1 MSTNHPIRILATAL
15 VLLLTAAGLSAQG
28 LSYVGSDAIKTGI
41 IDEAA
46 KVFQKK
52 TGASFSVIDAELG
65 QAKGFKA
72 MVEGK
77 FTLVGMTRLPNAE
90 EKKSKP
96 YFKVIGYD
104 GLAIAINAKNPVK
117 NLTKDQMKGLYTGKV
132 TNWKEV
138 GGPDVA
144 VTIYV
149 DSTKTA
155 TPDQIK
161 ALVNDGAP
169 LGPTKGFPS
178 NEEPLKA
185 TEADLGGIY
194 VTSLLFAQSSKL
206 VKVISL
212 DGVSATLESIRSGDY
227 LLTRP
232 LAFASAAAP
241 TGDLKAFY
249 DFIVS
254 DEGQKIVAK
263 QFVTLK

>member
-1 MSTNHPIRILATAL
+1 MLKRTSVFVL
-15 VLLLTAAGLSAQG
+15 VLAASFVPAGASAQS

-41 IDEAA
+41 IDEASKA
-46 KVFQKK
+46 FQKK
-52 TGASFSVIDAELG
+52 TGAAFTAVDAALG

-72 MVEGK
+72 MLEGK

-104 GLAIAINAKNPVK
+104 GLAIAVNAKNPIK
-117 NLTKDQMKGLYTGKV
+117 NLTKDQMKGIYTGKT
-132 TNWKEV
+132 TNWKQI
-138 GGPDVA
+138 GGPDAAITVYA
-144 VTIYV
+144 

-161 ALVNDGAP
+161 ALINDGEA
-169 LGPTKGFPS
+169 LGPMKGFPS
-178 NEEPLKA
+178 NDEPLVA
-185 TEADLGGIY
+185 TGTDLGGIY
-194 VTSLLFAQSSKL
+194 VTSLLFVEGSKA
-206 VKVISL
+206 VHVVSL
-212 DGVSATLESIRSGDY
+212 DGVAPNLASIRSGDY

-249 DFIVS
+249 EYMIS